1 VPAGIA
7 RGGYVAGP
15 ESRRVPVNLEYWLA
29 GKFGLVW
36 LRLHAS
42 LRLGLGELPAEC
54 VLLAGGQPLPAG
66 RLCRAQ
72 GFAARVWWRAGLVA
86 ALLIFPVIGAT
97 AALGAGRAAT
107 DVAVSLIFGLGCL
120 AGVAMLQMALLSFRS
135 SQIRLY
141 LRTAGPTGR
150 GRAAAGGLPR
160 TAQAVGFLSHADNRR
175 GRFRDPAVC
184 RHAHRSRKLTR
195 RALPSVASHIAI
207 FGRAPAGIKWPRV
220 TAT

>member
-1 VPAGIA
+1 VAAGIA
-7 RGGYVAGP
+7 RDGYVVAP

-29 GKFGLVW
+29 GTFGLVW

-54 VLLAGGQPLPAG
+54 ALLAGGQALAAG

-86 ALLIFPVIGAT
+86 ALLIFPVIGAA
-97 AALGAGRAAT
+97 AALGADRAAT
-107 DVAVSLIFGLGCL
+107 DVTVSLIFGLGCL

-141 LRTAGPTGR
+141 LQTADP
-150 GRAAAGGLPR
+150 RAGDLPLPAGSLGLPR
-160 TAQAVGFLSHADNRR
+160 RWDFWVILIIAVAVFGILLYADTRTSH
-175 GRFRDPAVC
+175 G
-184 RHAHRSRKLTR
+184 S
-195 RALPSVASHIAI
+195 
-207 FGRAPAGIKWPRV
+207 
-220 TAT
+220 